1 MRKINKQSPE
11 YNAGYKQG
19 KRDQAVKS
27 DWQNTTITNLRKI
40 ITNKDISIQLLKNR
54 EKVFGTWFRKM
65 IWLIILTSLIVNIYF
80 AYNLY
85 I

>member
-11 YNAGYKQG
+11 YISGYNEG
-19 KRDQAVKS
+19 KRIWIAKA
-27 DWQNTTITNLRKI
+27 DWQTTTITNLRKV

-54 EKVFGTWFRKM
+54 EKVFGTWFRKF
-65 IWLIILTSLIVNIYF
+65 IWLIILTSLIANVYF